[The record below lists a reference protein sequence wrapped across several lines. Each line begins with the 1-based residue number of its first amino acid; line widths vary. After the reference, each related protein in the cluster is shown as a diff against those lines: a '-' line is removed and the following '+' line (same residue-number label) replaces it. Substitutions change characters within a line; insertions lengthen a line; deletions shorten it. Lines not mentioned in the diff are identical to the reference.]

1 MAYCWWFRNPVN
13 SPFSGWWFI
22 NLSHYQVFLNTSQ
35 VGFFPNF
42 FEPKAMF
49 FPKIHNFTTTA
60 TAEFLTSWW
69 FQIFFFHFHPYL
81 GKISNL
87 TSIFFRWV
95 GSTTNQLRTGLC
107 FDWDHASFGPVQCLG
122 GTQLEVREI
131 DSKRWEKIQGGVK
144 PGSRRIGGIRS
155 IITQLATFIYI
166 YIQVVYKWYF
176 SCQLGDYISPI
187 PPMKGT
193 RNNHR
198 KIVNHAVQPW

>member
-1 MAYCWWFRNPVN
+1 M
-13 SPFSGWWFI
+13 
-22 NLSHYQVFLNTSQ
+22 
-35 VGFFPNF
+35 
-42 FEPKAMF
+42 
-49 FPKIHNFTTTA
+49 
-60 TAEFLTSWW
+60 
-69 FQIFFFHFHPYL
+69 

-131 DSKRWEKIQGGVK
+131 DSKRLEKIQGGVK

-166 YIQVVYKWYF
+166 YIQVVYKWYV

-198 KIVNHAVQPW
+198 KIVPMPFNLGKMPSLPTSSKYLVRRCLEPLKAFSQTPTHKVFGRPGNFGKKSSLRFYSELLFVFQVIFLRILPWDSSP